1 MVRRRTR
8 ALIQL
13 GIAAIGLFAQMSL
26 WRRLLNNV
34 EEWDEPTRP
43 SVFGLAAGA
52 LYQSADLWMHDR
64 DVGKVRTNPYRRILF
79 GICKWRLERWVFHRN
94 EGFRENFG
102 IGKTTGVVKY
112 RLRYGLL
119 HPLPGPDG

>member
-52 LYQSADLWMHDR
+52 L
-64 DVGKVRTNPYRRILF
+64 
-79 GICKWRLERWVFHRN
+79 
-94 EGFRENFG
+94 
-102 IGKTTGVVKY
+102 
-112 RLRYGLL
+112 
-119 HPLPGPDG
+119 